1 MFMRKEY
8 IVVRIDAAPD
18 GSPQVLIALSE
29 PKDVRDRGQGQFGG
43 PQTMGSF
50 GSMEDLMKNI
60 NKIFASQLMGGFTTT
75 LKFSIKEYED
85 SGIKVGDK
93 IYLDV
98 IKPEGERVSSEL
110 VLSPDQM
117 QKYEGVV
124 SILSDAGI
132 GPSEWSSMRNEILN
146 MINKGVPVREIA
158 DTVTRKIKGK

>member
-1 MFMRKEY
+1 MRKEY

-18 GSPQVLIALSE
+18 GSPQVLVTLSD
-29 PKDVRDRGQGQFGG
+29 PKDVRERSQGSFGG
-43 PQTMGSF
+43 PQMMGNF

-93 IYLDV
+93 IYLD
-98 IKPEGERVSSEL
+98 IIRPEGERTSNEL
-110 VLSPDQM
+110 ILSPDQM
-117 QKYEGVV
+117 QKYETVV
-124 SILSDAGI
+124 SMLSDAGI
-132 GPSEWSSMRNEILN
+132 GPGDWSYMRNEILT
-146 MINKGVPVREIA
+146 MINKSVPIQEIV